1 MLDTPPDNVQH
12 PSDYQNIA
20 RVQNCPEITILNLL
34 FWSFSLFVAWSFC
47 LFICLSFCHFVLC
60 FEENCPRYCHQ
71 SFLNEIAKEILIY
84 FETLFLR
91 YFLDICLDVFQ
102 ILLEYF
108 LDISQMF
115 FQIFL
120 GYCALQKIALSI
132 ASSPLLSVGDC
143 REKLTR
149 RKFIVNFVKRSP

>member
-1 MLDTPPDNVQH
+1 MVGFCWQAVVIIIIIAFKWRSVSFLSFKCIPLSPHLILGDPETLPETQASRHPLKTRQMLDTPPDNVQH

-71 SFLNEIAKEILIY
+71 PFLNEIAREMLKY
-84 FETLFLR
+84 FETLFW
-91 YFLDICLDVFQ
+91 
-102 ILLEYF
+102 
-108 LDISQMF
+108 DISW
-115 FQIFL
+115 
-120 GYCALQKIALSI
+120 
-132 ASSPLLSVGDC
+132 
-143 REKLTR
+143 T
-149 RKFIVNFVKRSP
+149 FV